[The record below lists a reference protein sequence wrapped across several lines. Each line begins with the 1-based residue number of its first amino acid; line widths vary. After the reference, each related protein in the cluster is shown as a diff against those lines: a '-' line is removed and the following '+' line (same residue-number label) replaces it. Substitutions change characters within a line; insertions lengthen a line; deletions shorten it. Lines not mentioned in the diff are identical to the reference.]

1 MTLHGAALRTHGT
14 RLQREH
20 DQRAHTAL
28 LDLRGRLVLAGVRLP
43 EGADLVEGV
52 KAGVQSL
59 IDSRKESRP

>member
-1 MTLHGAALRTHGT
+1 MTLHGAALRTHGA
-14 RLQREH
+14 RIQREH